1 MLPLPIPAQTHIRPK
16 GFPPVAETLPSEV
29 EKLVAALQP
38 EKIILFGPY
47 AYGTPT
53 PDSVVGLL
61 IIMKTHAKR
70 VDRNVLVS
78 NILNPRR
85 FPVDFLVKT
94 PKEILEEREI
104 KENIFL
110 RDILTHGKTLY
121 IKPRTSVTGF

>member
-1 MLPLPIPAQTHIRPK
+1 M
-16 GFPPVAETLPSEV
+16 AETLPNEV
-29 EKLVAALQP
+29 AKLVAALQP

-47 AYGTPT
+47 AYGSPT

-70 VDRNVLVS
+70 VDRNALVS
-78 NILNPRR
+78 NILTPRK

-104 KENIFL
+104 RENIFL
-110 RDILTHGKTLY
+110 RDLLTHGKPLY
-121 IKPRTSVTGF
+121 EKPKPR